1 MYKVNIAGLP
11 IDCFKSMEQITN
23 YIFQHGAGKTAVAIN
38 PEKILAS
45 LEDINVKKA
54 ILNSDIRYLD
64 GIGAVK
70 VAESKLGIK
79 LVRIPGCELWESLME
94 EAGRRQSSVFLIGS
108 TSDVVVKTKCK
119 LELQYSV
126 NVVGFS
132 DGYFK
137 DDKLVIK
144 NLLRLQPDIITV
156 AMGSPR
162 QEIFMKLCRE
172 AGVNSFMMGVGGT
185 YNVFVGSVKRAPKI
199 FCDLHLEWFYRL
211 ISEPSRIFRQL
222 RLLKFVRL
230 AILRKL

>member
-11 IDCFKSMEQITN
+11 IDCFKSMEQIVN
-23 YIFQHGAGKTAVAIN
+23 YIFEDGKGKTAVAIN

-45 LEDINVKKA
+45 LEDINVRNA
-54 ILNSDIRYLD
+54 ILDSDIRYLD

-70 VAESKLGIK
+70 LAESKSNMK
-79 LVRIPGCELWESLME
+79 LVRIPGCELWERLME
-94 EAGRRQSSVFLIGS
+94 VAGSRQASVFLLGS
-108 TSDVVVKTKCK
+108 SLDVVVETKKK
-119 LELQYSV
+119 LESQYNV
-126 NVVGFS
+126 NVVGFN

-137 DDKLVIK
+137 DDTLIIKKL
-144 NLLRLQPDIITV
+144 LLLQPDIITV

-162 QEIFMKLCRE
+162 QELFMKLCRD

-185 YNVFVGSVKRAPKI
+185 YNVFVGSVRRAPKV

-222 RLLKFVRL
+222 RLLKFVKL